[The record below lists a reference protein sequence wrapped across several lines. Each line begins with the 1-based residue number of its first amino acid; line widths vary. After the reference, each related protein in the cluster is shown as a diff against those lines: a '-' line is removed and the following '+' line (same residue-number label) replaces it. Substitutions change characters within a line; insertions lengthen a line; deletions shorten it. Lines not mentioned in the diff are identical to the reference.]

1 MRKKMY
7 FVGIMAQVGVF
18 ATTSFALWSLTS
30 MDIAKLCSIS
40 MMASSF
46 VSLPILLQIE
56 RWIDGVD

>member
-7 FVGIMAQVGVF
+7 FVGIMAQVGIFSTV
-18 ATTSFALWSLTS
+18 AFALWVLTS
-30 MDIAKLCSIS
+30 MDITKLCCIS

-56 RWIDGVD
+56 RWINGVD